1 MLSHFRLFFISM
13 DHRPPGSSACGISQ
27 ARILR
32 LVFIL
37 SSGRCIFPTLGF
49 LNPGSSTLGSG
60 LLTTEPPGEYPK
72 ATQYLLKKY
81 FLAFICTASNFQPIS
96 SAFVQNYPSDPSIN
110 SQLPNDPCLGRSH
123 MLKWN

>member
-1 MLSHFRLFFISM
+1 MLSHFRLFFINM
-13 DHRPPGSSACGISQ
+13 DHRPPGSSARGISQ

-37 SSGRCIFPTLGF
+37 SSRRSIFPTQGF
-49 LNPGSSTLGSG
+49 LNPGLSSLGSG
-60 LLTTEPPGEYPK
+60 FFTSEPPGEYPK

-81 FLAFICTASNFQPIS
+81 FLAFICTVSNFQPIS
-96 SAFVQNYPSDPSIN
+96 SAFVQNYPSDPLIN

>member
-1 MLSHFRLFFISM
+1 M
-13 DHRPPGSSACGISQ
+13 DHRPPGSSARGVFQ

-37 SSGRCIFPTLGF
+37 SSGRCIFPTQGF
-49 LNPGSSTLGSG
+49 LNHGSSTLGSG

-96 SAFVQNYPSDPSIN
+96 SAFVQNYPGDPSIN

-123 MLKWN
+123 MLKCN